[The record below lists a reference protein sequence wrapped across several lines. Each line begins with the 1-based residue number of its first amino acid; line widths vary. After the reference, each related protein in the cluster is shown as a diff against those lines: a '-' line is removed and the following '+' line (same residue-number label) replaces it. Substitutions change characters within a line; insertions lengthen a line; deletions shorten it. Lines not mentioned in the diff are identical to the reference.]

1 MAIAIICL
9 VVGGLLGFFLDIKVT
24 AEASVYIA
32 LAIFAAFDSIMGG
45 LVAHLNK
52 KFDLS
57 VFVSGFFANSLLSIA
72 IIFLGTKLGI
82 DLYLGVVIVFTMRI
96 FQNFAIIRR
105 FLLNKYKK
113 TDIIEND
120 GLKDNKDNNIN
131 QGGQ

>member
-9 VVGGLLGFFLDIKVT
+9 VLGGLLGFFINIKVT

-32 LAIFAAFDSIMGG
+32 IAIFAAFDSIMGG
-45 LVAHLNK
+45 IVAYLNK
-52 KFDLS
+52 KFDLPI
-57 VFVSGFFANSLLSIA
+57 FISGFFSNAILSIS

-82 DLYLGVVIVFTMRI
+82 DIYLAIVIVFTMRI

-113 TDIIEND
+113 CDKIE
-120 GLKDNKDNNIN
+120 DNSDSNDNNIN
-131 QGGQ
+131 